1 MLRLDQ
7 IHIYPIKSCAGI
19 ELESSPVHSRGFPL
33 DRRWLLIEKDGKFIS
48 QRSTPSLGQIK
59 ISSDNDH
66 LLITADGKRALNLQ
80 VGGAS
85 PSTIKAEIW
94 KDSVEGWWVG
104 QDCDDWFS
112 DVIGREVHLIHM
124 DESVSRPLIKESLPK
139 DQSFEV
145 SFADGYPYLL
155 TTLASLNDL
164 NQRLEVPI
172 PMDRFRSNLVISG
185 SEAFAEDGWRKI
197 AVGEVEFQVVKPC
210 ARCQVTT
217 IDQSSGIASKEPLK
231 TLATYRKQD
240 GKVMFGMNMVALS
253 SGTISIND
261 PVKILS

>member
-1 MLRLDQ
+1 
-7 IHIYPIKSCAGI
+7 
-19 ELESSPVHSRGFPL
+19 
-33 DRRWLLIEKDGKFIS
+33 
-48 QRSTPSLGQIK
+48 
-59 ISSDNDH
+59 
-66 LLITADGKRALNLQ
+66 
-80 VGGAS
+80 
-85 PSTIKAEIW
+85 
-94 KDSVEGWWVG
+94 
-104 QDCDDWFS
+104 
-112 DVIGREVHLIHM
+112 
-124 DESVSRPLIKESLPK
+124 
-139 DQSFEV
+139 
-145 SFADGYPYLL
+145 
-155 TTLASLNDL
+155 
-164 NQRLEVPI
+164 
-172 PMDRFRSNLVISG
+172 MDRFRSNLVISG